1 MSEAVDS
8 NEPVLNGSAYCL
20 GHGAAPEISSDRTA
34 LIVVADRHGTE
45 RERWSF
51 NDLEAQ
57 VLRIAGGLR
66 ERGLARGD
74 RVLLRLENTSDF
86 PLFFFAVL
94 AAGGIAVP
102 TSVMLTVPECDYL
115 VQSAKPKFI
124 LHDGKTCLPGMLEFS
139 DNGVPGGMSR
149 LLGPD
154 ECIALKSSTPAGY
167 AHTAPDEPA
176 YLVYTSGTSGTPK
189 GVLHGHRAISGRA
202 PMYQGWYG
210 IGPKDRLLHAGAFN
224 WTYTLGAGLMDPWA
238 NGATS
243 IIYGGER
250 NPQIWPDLISR
261 SEATLF
267 AAVPGLFRRI
277 LKYSDLSF
285 KHLATLRHGLSA
297 GESLRANLHAEWVE
311 RTGLPLY
318 EAFGMSEIS
327 TFVSSSAGVPTRP
340 GSPGKVQPGRR
351 IAILSDASPDADSKT
366 GQIKAARSGQELLPS
381 GESGLLGVH
390 RSDPGLMLGYWQEE
404 DATAASFRGEWFV
417 TGDRARLDADG
428 YVWHEGRADDVMNT
442 FGYRVAPDEVERVL
456 LDHPAISEVAV
467 TDIEISQDVRLI
479 TGFVVLN
486 PNQFL
491 DQVALETWCGERLA
505 AYKVPKQFV
514 LLNTLPR
521 TASGKVMRRSLKMP
535 PAQSK

>member
-1 MSEAVDS
+1 MSEAVES
-8 NEPVLNGSAYCL
+8 NELFLNGSAYCL
-20 GHGAAPEISSDRTA
+20 GHGAAPETSSNRTA
-34 LIVVADRHGTE
+34 LIVVADRQGTE
-45 RERWSF
+45 SERWSF
-51 NDLEAQ
+51 RDLEAQ

-66 ERGLARGD
+66 ERGLERGD

-86 PLFFFAVL
+86 PLFFFAIL

-102 TSVMLTVPECDYL
+102 TSVMLTAPECDYL
-115 VQSAKPKFI
+115 VQSAEPKFI
-124 LHDGKTCLPGMLEFS
+124 LHDGKTRLPRTLEFS
-139 DNGVPGGMSR
+139 DNGRLGGVSR
-149 LLGPD
+149 LLGPK
-154 ECIALKSSTPAGY
+154 ECTALKSSTPAVY
-167 AHTAPDEPA
+167 VQTAPDDPA

-189 GVLHGHRAISGRA
+189 GVLHAHRAISGRA

-243 IIYGGER
+243 IIYCGER
-250 NPQIWPDLISR
+250 DPQIWPDLISR

-277 LKYSDLSF
+277 LKYSDLSP
-285 KHLATLRHGLSA
+285 KHLGTLRHGLAA
-297 GESLRANLHAEWVE
+297 GESLRVNLHDEWVE

-340 GSPGKVQPGRR
+340 GSPGKAQSGRR
-351 IAILSDASPDADSKT
+351 IAILSDACPEADLKT
-366 GQIKAARSGQELLPS
+366 GQINAARSDQESLPS
-381 GESGLLGVH
+381 GESGLLCVH

-467 TDIEISQDVRLI
+467 TDIEVSQDVRLI

-486 PNQFL
+486 PNHVL
-491 DQVALETWCGERLA
+491 DQGALDTWCGDRLA

-514 LLNTLPR
+514 VLDTLPR

-535 PAQSK
+535 LARSK